1 MTKASSPTA
10 SSRTKSRAT
19 TDDRGGAKASS
30 LLDQAYDAIK
40 EKIVTLF
47 FVPGQYLNEG
57 AICDLLQLGR
67 TPVHQALLRLQVE
80 GLVEIIPRKG
90 IVVQP
95 DTLSQIVEVLDARA
109 VVEAELAR
117 LAAERATDDEIA
129 GLAQI
134 VKGAPR
140 KHGGG
145 AIDAFIESDRA
156 FHVSIAAMARNRV
169 LAEMAKTLHER
180 STRAWYLHL
189 WQTLDLKATGRQHA
203 AICEAI
209 RARDGVAAADAI
221 RTHIGSFRERYIH
234 ILNTSPIRH
243 QMVER
248 S

>member
-1 MTKASSPTA
+1 MTKAPSSPSA
-10 SSRTKSRAT
+10 NGRA
-19 TDDRGGAKASS
+19 RSGAAAGAGKVSS
-30 LLDQAYDAIK
+30 LSDQAYDAIK

-57 AICDLLQLGR
+57 AICELLQMGR

-95 DTLSQIVEVLDARA
+95 DSLSQIVEVLDARA

-117 LAAERATDDEIA
+117 RAAENATEDEVA
-129 GLAQI
+129 GLERI
-134 VKGAPR
+134 LKGAPR
-140 KHGGG
+140 RHGGG

-156 FHVSIAAMARNRV
+156 FHVAIAAMAKNRV

-209 RARDGVAAADAI
+209 RARDGTAAAEAI
-221 RTHIGSFRERYIH
+221 CAHIGSLRERYVH
-234 ILNTSPIRH
+234 ILNSSPLRH
-243 QMVER
+243 HAVLR
-248 S
+248 P

>member
-1 MTKASSPTA
+1 MARNRTKARVTA
-10 SSRTKSRAT
+10 DA
-19 TDDRGGAKASS
+19 GGAAKASS
-30 LLDQAYDAIK
+30 LSDQAYEAIK
-40 EKIVTLF
+40 EKIVTLY

-57 AICDLLQLGR
+57 AICDLLQMGR

-80 GLVEIIPRKG
+80 ALVEIIPRKG

-95 DTLSQIVEVLDARA
+95 DSLSQIVEVLDARA

-117 LAAERATDDEIA
+117 LAAEQATDDEIA
-129 GLAQI
+129 GLERI

-156 FHVSIAAMARNRV
+156 FHVAIATMARNRV

-209 RARDGVAAADAI
+209 RARDGAAAGEAI
-221 RTHIGSFRERYIH
+221 RTHIASLRERYVH
-234 ILNTSPIRH
+234 ILNTSPLRH
-243 QMVER
+243 QVVLR
-248 S
+248 P